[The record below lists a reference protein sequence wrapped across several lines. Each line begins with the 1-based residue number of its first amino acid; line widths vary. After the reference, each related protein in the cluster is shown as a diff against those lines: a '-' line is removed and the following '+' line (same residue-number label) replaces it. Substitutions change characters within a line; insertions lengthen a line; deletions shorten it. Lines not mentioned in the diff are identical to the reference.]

1 MTAPRIAALLALTLS
16 GCVLLAEDKKAAE
29 KPADKPEE
37 GFVSLFNGKDTTGWV
52 VTACKVAAENGNL
65 VALEGNG
72 FVRSEKQY
80 GDFVLELEWKNRQA
94 AKFDSGIFFRSVL
107 PLPKGRRWPN
117 QWQVN
122 LLQGKEGELVG
133 HKQGKAAGLAT
144 AGEWNKLRLT
154 VVGKTAEAQVNGKP
168 AWKVEDIEPAVGYI
182 GLQVEVPA
190 GGQFEF
196 RNIRVKPLT
205 PPVDPPAEPAK
216 E

>member
-1 MTAPRIAALLALTLS
+1 MTAPRLAALLALTLS
-16 GCVLLAEDKKAAE
+16 GCVLLADEK
-29 KPADKPEE
+29 KPADARGDKPEA
-37 GFVSLFNGKDTTGWV
+37 GFVPLFNGKDTTGWV
-52 VTACKVAAENGNL
+52 ITACQVEVQDGNL
-65 VALEGNG
+65 VATEGNG

-80 GDFVLELEWKNRQA
+80 GDFVLELEWKNRQP
-94 AKFDSGIFFRSVL
+94 AKYDSGVYFRSVL

-133 HKQGKAAGLAT
+133 HKQGKAVGLAKG
-144 AGEWNKLRLT
+144 GEWNKLRLT

-168 AWKVEDIEPAVGYI
+168 AWKVEDIEPAQGYI

-205 PPVDPPAEPAK
+205 PPIDPPAEPAK

>member
-1 MTAPRIAALLALTLS
+1 MTAPRLAALLAITLS
-16 GCVLLAEDKKAAE
+16 GCVLLAEDKKAA
-29 KPADKPEE
+29 DKAGDQPEQ

-72 FVRSEKQY
+72 FVRTEKQY

-168 AWKVEDIEPAVGYI
+168 AWKVDGIEPAVGYI

>member
-1 MTAPRIAALLALTLS
+1 MTAPRLAALFAFALS
-16 GCVLLAEDKKAAE
+16 GCVLLAQE
-29 KPADKPEE
+29 KKPEQSDE
-37 GFVSLFNGKDTTGWV
+37 GFVPLFNGKDTAGWV
-52 VTACKVAAENGNL
+52 VTTCKVEAKDGVL
-65 VALEGNG
+65 VTTEGNG

-94 AKFDSGIFFRSVL
+94 AKYDSGVYFRS
-107 PLPKGRRWPN
+107 PTALPKGRRWPDR
-117 QWQVN
+117 WQVN
-122 LLQGKEGELVG
+122 LLEGKEGELVA
-133 HKQGKAAGLAT
+133 HKQGKVAGLAKG
-144 AGEWNKLRLT
+144 GEWNKLRLT

-168 AWKVEDIEPAVGYI
+168 AWKVTDIEPAVGHI